1 MEHCSL
7 CFTHPMPFLLC
18 TSKQVHIF
26 TKLQVTIFKIYVLRM
41 ATEDDALE
49 YVQ

>member
-7 CFTHPMPFLLC
+7 CFTHPIPFLLC
-18 TSKQVHIF
+18 TSKQVH
-26 TKLQVTIFKIYVLRM
+26 KVTKIYNHLQDMRPEDG
-41 ATEDDALE
+41 TEDGSLE

>member
-18 TSKQVHIF
+18 TSKQVQKF
-26 TKLQVTIFKIYVLRM
+26 TKLQVTIFKIWVLRM
-41 ATEDDALE
+41 VTVDGVLE
-49 YVQ
+49 CA